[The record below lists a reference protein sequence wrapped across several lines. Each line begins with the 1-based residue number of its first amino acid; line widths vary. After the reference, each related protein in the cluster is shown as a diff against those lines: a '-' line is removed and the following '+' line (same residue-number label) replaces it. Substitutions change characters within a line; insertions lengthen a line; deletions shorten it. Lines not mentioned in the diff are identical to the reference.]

1 MASDRENYDVGRL
14 KTSNRRVQEMEELG
28 YFPVRASRVVG
39 LETVADGYP
48 LGTQDTNMPHG
59 PPMRPPTSRPWNT
72 SWSSEGGTEED

>member
-48 LGTQDTNMPHG
+48 IGTQDTNMLHG
-59 PPMRPPTSRPWNT
+59 PPIRPPMGHLWNML
-72 SWSSEGGTEED
+72 WDSEECT

>member
-48 LGTQDTNMPHG
+48 IGTQDTNMLHG
-59 PPMRPPTSRPWNT
+59 PPIRPPMGRLWNML
-72 SWSSEGGTEED
+72 WDSEECN